1 MCFPKLQY
9 CLVFYDCLLPHT
21 DTIGLEGNKLHIM
34 LGACS
39 TNLTF
44 TWPSSQCA
52 STQPAQPLLKEPGIV
67 PQVAVEKS
75 KGSLSSAIELLRKY
89 VDTYMLDRAAWE
101 ELGELYLQ
109 VWDEALIQS
118 VLRLI
123 ALQSLSV

>member
-1 MCFPKLQY
+1 M
-9 CLVFYDCLLPHT
+9 
-21 DTIGLEGNKLHIM
+21 
-34 LGACS
+34 
-39 TNLTF
+39 
-44 TWPSSQCA
+44 
-52 STQPAQPLLKEPGIV
+52 